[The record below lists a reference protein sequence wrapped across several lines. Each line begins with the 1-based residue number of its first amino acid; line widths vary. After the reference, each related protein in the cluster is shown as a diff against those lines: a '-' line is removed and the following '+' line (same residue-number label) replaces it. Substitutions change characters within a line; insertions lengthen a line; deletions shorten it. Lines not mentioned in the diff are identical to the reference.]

1 MDARQKVCLGHH
13 DGPKEGDAHG
23 DRDPLARRYEASSKP
38 RIGISDLRGG
48 DDGGRDNGGD
58 VTQEADE
65 KRPGAEKGTEGNAE

>member
-1 MDARQKVCLGHH
+1 MPNG
-13 DGPKEGDAHG
+13 G

-58 VTQEADE
+58 VT
-65 KRPGAEKGTEGNAE
+65 